1 MGSAGRLVMPA
12 DILQFV
18 KDRSFDANATRA
30 LGEAYDKACQML
42 RERRQPPFGEEM
54 IAKRII
60 QVASTGE
67 RNPDELAR
75 RALETLG
82 FKGARP

>member
-1 MGSAGRLVMPA
+1 MPA
-12 DILQFV
+12 DILQFAR
-18 KDRSFDANATRA
+18 DRSFDANATRV

-42 RERRQPPFGEEM
+42 RDRRQPPFGDEM
-54 IAKRII
+54 IARRIM

-82 FKGARP
+82 FKAARP